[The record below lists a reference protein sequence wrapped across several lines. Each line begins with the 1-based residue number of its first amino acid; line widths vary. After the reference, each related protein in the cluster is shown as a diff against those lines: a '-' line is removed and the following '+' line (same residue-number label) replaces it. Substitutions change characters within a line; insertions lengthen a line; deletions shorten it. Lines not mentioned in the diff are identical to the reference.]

1 MRTSESPLPRTP
13 RLNSVGS
20 YAQHGRQGER
30 IAERFSY
37 RITKDKKVVIY
48 WRGRQV
54 IVLKGTRADK
64 LMAGLPGMDSEQR
77 QLALAKATGNF
88 KWCNEPPID

>member
-1 MRTSESPLPRTP
+1 
-13 RLNSVGS
+13 
-20 YAQHGRQGER
+20 
-30 IAERFSY
+30 
-37 RITKDKKVVIY
+37 
-48 WRGRQV
+48 V

-88 KWCNEPPID
+88 KRGNEPPID